1 MEDKKAKF
9 LVYIVIAFI
18 AFIASS
24 AVFSMTGG
32 LSDWIATSDYDEDK
46 NDNGYLDSSE
56 NGGGLFSVFD
66 NNDKSDYSDNSND
79 DGSDWSEMIDKGM
92 NKLFNSDG
100 SDSSSSYYSSSS
112 SDDNPDLLARL
123 LRYFISNG

>member
-1 MEDKKAKF
+1 MEDKKAQF

-56 NGGGLFSVFD
+56 NGGGLFSLFD
-66 NNDKSDYSDNSND
+66 NNDKSDYSDNYND
-79 DGSDWSEMIDKGM
+79 DESDWSEMIDKGM

-123 LRYFISNG
+123 LRFFISNG

>member
-56 NGGGLFSVFD
+56 NGGGLFSLFD
-66 NNDKSDYSDNSND
+66 SNDNSDNYND
-79 DGSDWSEMIDKGM
+79 NGDGSDWSEMANKGM
-92 NKLFNSDG
+92 DKLFNSDG
-100 SDSSSSYYSSSS
+100 SDSSYYSSSS

-123 LRYFISNG
+123 LRFFISNG